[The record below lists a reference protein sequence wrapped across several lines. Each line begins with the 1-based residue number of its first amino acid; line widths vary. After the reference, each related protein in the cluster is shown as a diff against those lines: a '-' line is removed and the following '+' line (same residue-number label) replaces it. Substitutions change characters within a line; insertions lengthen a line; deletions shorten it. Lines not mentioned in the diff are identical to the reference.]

1 MAAWKGLLFA
11 ALFVF
16 IAFAILN
23 PNPFGN
29 NPDIIFDESYFLTS
43 ALSAIEHTTL
53 PGWDFPASGTYYGG
67 PQTYLDTAVLV
78 PVVGAVLALSDF
90 SVTVAKIWVASNT
103 GELLY
108 ILRLVSGVGALA
120 TLIFF
125 FFYFKRREIPRP
137 LALSLVL
144 FLFLLLSNVL
154 VIEFLHTAK
163 VWAFYIIMVAAA
175 SAVFIAN
182 EYYLSRLN
190 TPFMRTERYT
200 ALLVW
205 SGVLVFFQSYV
216 GVFSIALLTLYALLL
231 RHISV
236 HDLSGH
242 LRRYWYLIVLFALTQ
257 ISFLYQGYKI
267 SGNFS
272 DVSTKTA
279 EGTIDWAT
287 RLGKPLLFAFQSQPL
302 VILYVAG
309 VLALLF
315 LALQKRA
322 FFDTPRKR
330 MYLVIACV
338 HPVLVYVIFHVIIGF
353 DILPRYAILLTLAC
367 AFSAAILMSELGAKA
382 ATVALCLGGVLFLAV
397 GVQAITLYWQPS
409 SETVLLRTIMQN
421 YNTPD
426 TAFIVDH
433 SARRLTLPVNTGSLD
448 LLDDE
453 RRQMSRFAF
462 LLQNRERLPASEFKP
477 LTATAY
483 RPEQEAAYIA
493 QLSGTHSVW
502 MVRTLCTERCSA
514 GETAAGTCFEIN
526 MNACEKMPHEIN
538 TLPEFLGATQ
548 LGYSYVVRKVR

>member
-1 MAAWKGLLFA
+1 MGR
-11 ALFVF
+11 
-16 IAFAILN
+16 LN
-23 PNPFGN
+23 
-29 NPDIIFDESYFLTS
+29 
-43 ALSAIEHTTL
+43 
-53 PGWDFPASGTYYGG
+53 
-67 PQTYLDTAVLV
+67 
-78 PVVGAVLALSDF
+78 
-90 SVTVAKIWVASNT
+90 NT

-120 TLIFF
+120 TLLFF
-125 FFYFKRREIPRP
+125 SFYFKKREIRGP

-163 VWAFYIIMVAAA
+163 VWVFYIIMVAAM

-236 HDLSGH
+236 HDLLGH

-287 RLGKPLLFAFQSQPL
+287 RLGKPSFALQSQPL

-309 VLALLF
+309 VLAIPF
-315 LALQKRA
+315 LALSKRA
-322 FFDTPRKR
+322 FFDTRGKG
-330 MYLVIACV
+330 C
-338 HPVLVYVIFHVIIGF
+338 
-353 DILPRYAILLTLAC
+353 T
-367 AFSAAILMSELGAKA
+367 
-382 ATVALCLGGVLFLAV
+382 
-397 GVQAITLYWQPS
+397 
-409 SETVLLRTIMQN
+409 
-421 YNTPD
+421 
-426 TAFIVDH
+426 
-433 SARRLTLPVNTGSLD
+433 
-448 LLDDE
+448 
-453 RRQMSRFAF
+453 SR
-462 LLQNRERLPASEFKP
+462 
-477 LTATAY
+477 
-483 RPEQEAAYIA
+483 
-493 QLSGTHSVW
+493 
-502 MVRTLCTERCSA
+502 
-514 GETAAGTCFEIN
+514 
-526 MNACEKMPHEIN
+526 
-538 TLPEFLGATQ
+538 
-548 LGYSYVVRKVR
+548 